1 MVGIGVAWL
10 LKPDAAY
17 ADDHVPVALD
27 YTAPPECPA
36 AAGFLGEVA
45 ARTSIPRPAR
55 PDEPA
60 TTLTVVVKKITG
72 GFKGTLEIRAA
83 EGSAAARQVAA
94 ADCEQV
100 VSALALMTA
109 LAIDPN
115 ASTVPVRKQPEPPPS
130 KPEEVTPPRSAQ
142 TVPSPSQPE
151 AARWRFQ
158 LGAGL
163 ELLAGVAP
171 DPFFLG
177 RPSFE
182 AGTSGG
188 ARWGAAFRLGAGF
201 GSDTTTSA
209 EFSLMSGRLEGC
221 PRFRS
226 TRSLEIALCAVLDAG
241 RLEATGVGVTPS
253 ARVERPWVAPGATAR
268 LEWEIFHFL
277 ELEVAGEVFI
287 PVVRD
292 RFFVG
297 TDETVGR
304 AAAVVGGA
312 VLGLGV
318 RYP

>member
-1 MVGIGVAWL
+1 M
-10 LKPDAAY
+10 
-17 ADDHVPVALD
+17 PVALD
-27 YTAPPECPA
+27 YAAPPECPA

-45 ARTSIPRPAR
+45 ARTSIPRPAQ
-55 PDEPA
+55 PNEPA

-72 GFKGTLEIRAA
+72 GFKGTLEIRAT
-83 EGSAAARQVAA
+83 EGPAAARQVAA

-130 KPEEVTPPRSAQ
+130 KPEPVTPQPRSAQ
-142 TVPSPSQPE
+142 AVPSTSQPE

-163 ELLAGVAP
+163 ELLAGVTP
-171 DPFFLG
+171 DPLFLV

-201 GSDTTTSA
+201 GSDTTTFA
-209 EFSLMSGRLEGC
+209 EFSLVSGRLEGC

-226 TRSLEIALCAVLDAG
+226 TRSLEISLCAALDAG

-297 TDETVGR
+297 TGETVSR
-304 AAAVVGGA
+304 AAPVVGGA